1 MARAGR
7 RPGRTE
13 TRDHILAAARRLF
26 AERGYEGTT
35 IRAIAAEAGV
45 NPALIHHFFGSKD
58 RVFTDSL
65 HLPVNLYTIADVVT
79 DGPRQQAG
87 ERLLRLFISVWD
99 GTETR
104 RPFLALL
111 RSVTSS
117 EQAARMMREFLHR
130 VIVDRLGPALGV
142 DELRMTAIGS
152 QLMGVALL
160 RYIVRLEPLASAPP
174 EDVIAMIAPAIQQH
188 IDAAPRPA
196 DR

>member
-1 MARAGR
+1 M
-7 RPGRTE
+7 
-13 TRDHILAAARRLF
+13 AAARKLF

-65 HLPVNLYTIADVVT
+65 HLPVNPYAIADVVA
-79 DGPRQQAG
+79 DGPPEQAG
-87 ERLLRLFISVWD
+87 ERLLRLFIGVWEGPD
-99 GTETR
+99 SR
-104 RPFLALL
+104 SPFLALL
-111 RSVTSS
+111 RSVASS

-142 DELRMTAIGS
+142 GELRMTAIGS

-160 RYIVRLEPLASAPP
+160 RYIVQLEPLASATP
-174 EDVIAMIAPAIQQH
+174 EDVIALVAPSIQQH
-188 IDAAPRPA
+188 IDAGRQAA
-196 DR
+196 DT